1 MRKQMNKYLITTIII
16 LIATNLLFLFLLI
29 FLSKEKTKDEMS
41 EFDAESVLEIGE
53 EDGIE
58 LIPEAGIGRKM
69 DSIDE
74 MSAEEL
80 KEYLSGYAYYYY
92 DKNVN
97 IIDIV
102 EKELDYYLPQYKKW
116 DWIESMVIRE
126 GNDYILQL
134 QDFSYLHNFR
144 PEYEAQFRIRPDFT
158 VELIEDSIKAGKKE
172 IELCVYKTDREYI
185 YHGGKIVE
193 YYGEHYHWKHDVNME
208 IILPLFSNRESDKWD
223 EMNRCILEGVK
234 KWLDEEADYQGGK
247 MTLDYEITTLDD
259 NIYSIHFSGQHQ
271 ESNEKEDVEFG
282 VTIAINS
289 EDLLPKSVFTT
300 TKEDSSFFDYYIEDD
315 TLLLLV
321 KEKDCYVAQRDRE
334 VDFLSYDIV
343 REERNVVD
351 ADGRTIGRY
360 YYEIPEIRTP
370 TSSTVWII
378 NKMKEDKGRF
388 FNELSKEFEEV
399 LFDLDEGM
407 EYAISWDFWEMGI
420 RNSYRGPYCY
430 VDCEVICNNGEIFG
444 VKYHYSFWVDKVGC
458 HGEAV
463 AIYNVNEEV
472 VEYEDW
478 QSTVLEEVRNTT
490 FEKWRGLNEG

>member
-1 MRKQMNKYLITTIII
+1 M
-16 LIATNLLFLFLLI
+16 
-29 FLSKEKTKDEMS
+29 DDMS
-41 EFDAESVLEIGE
+41 EADAENALGISGE
-53 EDGIE
+53 ESAE
-58 LIPEAGIGRKM
+58 QTPEAAIDRKV

-74 MSAEEL
+74 MSTEEL
-80 KEYLSGYAYYYY
+80 EEYFRGYAYYYY

-97 IIDIV
+97 IIDII
-102 EKELDYYLPQYKKW
+102 EKELNYYLPHNKW
-116 DWIESMVIRE
+116 WRWADSIVIGE
-126 GNDYILQL
+126 GNNYVLQL
-134 QDFSYLHNFR
+134 QDSVYWGC
-144 PEYEAQFRIRPDFT
+144 AVQIRIRPDFT
-158 VELIEDSIKAGKKE
+158 VELIEDSIKAGENKRG
-172 IELCVYKTDREYI
+172 LCVVKTDREYI
-185 YHGGKIVE
+185 YHGSKIVE
-193 YYGEHYHWKHDVNME
+193 YYGEHYHWKHDVNIE

-247 MTLDYEITTLDD
+247 MTLDYEITTLDN
-259 NIYSIHFSGQHQ
+259 NIYSIHFSGQH
-271 ESNEKEDVEFG
+271 EKGNEKGNEKEDVEFG
-282 VTIAINS
+282 MTIAINS

-300 TKEDSSFFDYYIEDD
+300 TKEDSSFFDYYIEDN
-315 TLLLLV
+315 TLFLLE
-321 KEKDCYVAQRDRE
+321 KEKDCYVSRKDRE

-388 FNELSKEFEEV
+388 FNELAKEFEEV
-399 LFDLDEGM
+399 LFDLDEGID
-407 EYAISWDFWEMGI
+407 YAISWDFWEIGI
-420 RNSYRGPYCY
+420 QNSYRGPYCY

-458 HGEAV
+458 HGDAV

-478 QSTVLEEVRNTT
+478 QSMVLEKIENTT
-490 FEKWRGLNEG
+490 FEKQQGD

>member
-1 MRKQMNKYLITTIII
+1 MRKQRNKYLIITIII

-29 FLSKEKTKDEMS
+29 FLNKEKAMDEMS
-41 EFDAESVLEIGE
+41 EFDAESALEIGE
-53 EDGIE
+53 EEGLE
-58 LIPEAGIGRKM
+58 LILEAEIGRKM

-97 IIDIV
+97 IIDII

-144 PEYEAQFRIRPDFT
+144 PEYEAQIRIIPDFT

-193 YYGEHYHWKHDVNME
+193 YYGERYHWEHDVDME

-223 EMNRCILEGVK
+223 EMNKCILEGVE

-259 NIYSIHFSGQHQ
+259 NLYSIHFSGQHE
-271 ESNEKEDVEFG
+271 ESNKKEDVEFG
-282 VTIAINS
+282 MTIAVNS

-300 TKEDSSFFDYYIEDD
+300 VKEDSSFFDYYIEDD
-315 TLLLLV
+315 TLFLLV

-343 REERNVVD
+343 REERNVID
-351 ADGRTIGRY
+351 ANGKTIGRY

-370 TSSTVWII
+370 TFGAVWII
-378 NKMKEDKGRF
+378 KKMKEDKGRF
-388 FNELSKEFEEV
+388 FNELAKEFEET
-399 LFDLDEGM
+399 LFYLDEEI

-420 RNSYRGPYCY
+420 QNSYRGPYCY

-444 VKYHYSFWVDKVGC
+444 VKYHYWLWLDKVGC
-458 HGEAV
+458 KGEAV
-463 AIYNVNEEV
+463 AIYNTNEEV

-478 QSTVLEEVRNTT
+478 QSTVLEEIRNTT
-490 FEKWRGLNEG
+490 FEKKQED

>member
-29 FLSKEKTKDEMS
+29 FLPREKEMDDIS
-41 EFDAESVLEIGE
+41 EADAESALEIGE
-53 EDGIE
+53 EEGIE
-58 LIPEAGIGRKM
+58 LIPEAEIGRKM

-92 DKNVN
+92 GKNTN
-97 IIDIV
+97 IRNIV
-102 EKELDYYLPQYKKW
+102 ENELDYYLPQNKW
-116 DWIESMVIRE
+116 WNWTANVVTKE
-126 GNDYILQL
+126 GNDFILQL
-134 QDFSYLHNFR
+134 KDNGYAVGLGMG
-144 PEYEAQFRIRPDFT
+144 YEAQIRIRPDFT
-158 VELIEDSIKAGKKE
+158 VELIEDSIKIRKKE
-172 IELCVYKTDREYI
+172 IGFCVYKSDREYI
-185 YHGGKIVE
+185 YHGSKIVE

-247 MTLDYEITTLDD
+247 MTLDYEITTLDN
-259 NIYSIHFSGQHQ
+259 NIYSIHFSGQH
-271 ESNEKEDVEFG
+271 EKGNEKENVEFG
-282 VTIAINS
+282 MTIAINS

-478 QSTVLEEVRNTT
+478 QSTVLEEIRNTT
-490 FEKWRGLNEG
+490 FEKKQED

>member
-1 MRKQMNKYLITTIII
+1 MKKQRNKHLITIIII
-16 LIATNLLFLFLLI
+16 LIATNLLFLFLLL
-29 FLSKEKTKDEMS
+29 FLPKEKTMDDMHET
-41 EFDAESVLEIGE
+41 DAENALEISE
-53 EDGIE
+53 EE
-58 LIPEAGIGRKM
+58 TAEQTPEVAIDRKV
-69 DSIDE
+69 DSIGE

-80 KEYLSGYAYYYY
+80 EEYFRGYAYYYY

-97 IIDIV
+97 IIDII
-102 EKELDYYLPQYKKW
+102 EKELNYYLPHNKW
-116 DWIESMVIRE
+116 WGWANSTVIGE
-126 GNDYILQL
+126 GNNYLLQL
-134 QDFSYLHNFR
+134 QDYVYLGC
-144 PEYEAQFRIRPDFT
+144 EAQIRIRPDFT
-158 VELIEDSIKAGKKE
+158 VELTEDSIKAGENKRGF
-172 IELCVYKTDREYI
+172 CVFKTDREYI
-185 YHGGKIVE
+185 YHGSKIVE

-247 MTLDYEITTLDD
+247 MTLDYEITTLDN
-259 NIYSIHFSGQHQ
+259 NIYSIHFSGQH
-271 ESNEKEDVEFG
+271 EKGNEKEDVEFG
-282 VTIAINS
+282 MTIAINS

-300 TKEDSSFFDYYIEDD
+300 IKEDSSFFDYYIEDNALF
-315 TLLLLV
+315 LLE
-321 KEKDCYVAQRDRE
+321 KEKDCYVSRKDRE

-388 FNELSKEFEEV
+388 FNELAKEFEEV

-478 QSTVLEEVRNTT
+478 QSTVLEEIRNTT
-490 FEKWRGLNEG
+490 FEKKQED

>member
-1 MRKQMNKYLITTIII
+1 
-16 LIATNLLFLFLLI
+16 
-29 FLSKEKTKDEMS
+29 LSKEKIKDEMS
-41 EFDAESVLEIGE
+41 EFDAESALEIGE
-53 EDGIE
+53 EEGIE
-58 LIPEAGIGRKM
+58 LIPETTIERKM

-97 IIDIV
+97 IIDII
-102 EKELDYYLPQYKKW
+102 EKELDYYFPQYKKW

-193 YYGEHYHWKHDVNME
+193 YYGERYH
-208 IILPLFSNRESDKWD
+208 REHNVIDA
-223 EMNRCILEGVK
+223 N
-234 KWLDEEADYQGGK
+234 GK
-247 MTLDYEITTLDD
+247 
-259 NIYSIHFSGQHQ
+259 
-271 ESNEKEDVEFG
+271 
-282 VTIAINS
+282 
-289 EDLLPKSVFTT
+289 
-300 TKEDSSFFDYYIEDD
+300 
-315 TLLLLV
+315 
-321 KEKDCYVAQRDRE
+321 
-334 VDFLSYDIV
+334 
-343 REERNVVD
+343 
-351 ADGRTIGRY
+351 TIGRY

-370 TSSTVWII
+370 TFGALWII
-378 NKMKEDKGRF
+378 KKMKEDRGRF
-388 FNELSKEFEEV
+388 FNELAKEFEEV
-399 LFDLDEGM
+399 LFYLDEEI

-420 RNSYRGPYCY
+420 QNSYMGSYCY

-444 VKYHYSFWVDKVGC
+444 VKYHYRLWLDKVGC
-458 HGEAV
+458 KGEAV
-463 AIYNVNEEV
+463 AIYNTNEEV

-478 QSTVLEEVRNTT
+478 QSTVLEEIRNTT
-490 FEKWRGLNEG
+490 FEKKQGD